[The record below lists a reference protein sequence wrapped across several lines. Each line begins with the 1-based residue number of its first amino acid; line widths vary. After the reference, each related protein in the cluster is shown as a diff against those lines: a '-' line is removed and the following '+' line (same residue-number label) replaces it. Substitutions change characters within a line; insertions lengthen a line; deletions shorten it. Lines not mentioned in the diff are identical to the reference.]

1 MMQTVFLAELETT
14 NFRFR
19 AIGSSYGEASLT
31 LKKVFEKHIKRTQG
45 TWTWEDVADSVYV
58 NEFKSGEGMVF

>member
-1 MMQTVFLAELETT
+1 MEKIFLAELETT

-31 LKKVFEKHIKRTQG
+31 LKKAFEKHIKKLQG
-45 TWTWEDVADSVYV
+45 TLTWEDVADSLYV
-58 NEFKSGEGMVF
+58 QEMKINEGLVF